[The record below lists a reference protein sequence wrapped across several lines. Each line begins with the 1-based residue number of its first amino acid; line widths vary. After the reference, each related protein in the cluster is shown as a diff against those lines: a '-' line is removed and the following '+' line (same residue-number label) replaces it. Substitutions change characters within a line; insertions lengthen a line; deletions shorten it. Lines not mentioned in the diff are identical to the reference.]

1 MRVLLCWELGDN
13 NGHLTRSLG
22 IALALRNRGI
32 PVLYAVRNTAL
43 AEKILSPHN
52 LRFIQAPVHFRA
64 GSYDG
69 QLLSYASILLA
80 SGYDH
85 VTDLLGLLNGWTSA
99 ISLYGADVVIA
110 DHAPTS
116 ILASRVLGVR
126 AVAVGSGFEIP
137 PSVDVFP
144 SIMPWRTVPRDE
156 LLADRDAALANI
168 NAGLAAFGQS
178 PLGRLDMLFADVRK
192 VITTFPELDHYG
204 RRTDAVYVGPSLPLL
219 QLKQISWDDRSG
231 LKVLAYLH
239 GNFASVKSTLLALER
254 VDANAICVFPNAT
267 DMPRELAGTLKFKI
281 SHDLVDIG
289 QALMRADVVM
299 TNGGAGLIAQ
309 SLMSGV
315 PLLLLPMFSEQHMGA
330 TRAVETG
337 AALQLHSASS
347 EAKIVQALYKIRD
360 DKSYGEAARAFRDR
374 YTRSRPTSYAE
385 EIVELIFQSAARAAT
400 D

>member
-1 MRVLLCWELGDN
+1 MRVLFSWELGDN
-13 NGHLTRSLG
+13 HGHLTRSLG

-69 QLLSYASILLA
+69 QLSSYASILLA
-80 SGYDH
+80 SGYDRAN
-85 VTDLLGLLNGWTSA
+85 DLLGLLKGWTSA
-99 ISLYGADVVIA
+99 ISLYGADVVIT
-110 DHAPTS
+110 DHAPTA

-126 AVAVGSGFEIP
+126 AVAIGSGFEIP
-137 PSVDVFP
+137 PSLDVFP
-144 SIMPWRTVPRDE
+144 SIMPWKTVTQDE

-168 NAGLAAFGQS
+168 NASLAAFRKP
-178 PLGRLDMLFADVRK
+178 PLGRLDMLFADVIK

-204 RRTDAVYVGPSLPLL
+204 PRTDAVYVGPTPPLVQPKRL
-219 QLKQISWDDRSG
+219 SWDDRSG
-231 LKVLAYLH
+231 LKVLVYLH
-239 GNFASVKSTLLALER
+239 GNFESVKPTLLALER
-254 VDANAICVFPNAT
+254 VDANAICVLPNAT

-281 SHDLVDIG
+281 SHDLVDIR
-289 QALMRADVVM
+289 QALMQADVVM
-299 TNGGAGLIAQ
+299 TNGGAGLMAQ

-330 TRAVETG
+330 GRAVETG

-347 EAKIVQALYKIRD
+347 EVKIVQALHKIRD
-360 DKSYGEAARAFRDR
+360 DRSYREAARAFKDRDN
-374 YTRSRPTSYAE
+374 RSKPTSNAD
-385 EIVELIFQSAARAAT
+385 EIVELIFQSAARAAA